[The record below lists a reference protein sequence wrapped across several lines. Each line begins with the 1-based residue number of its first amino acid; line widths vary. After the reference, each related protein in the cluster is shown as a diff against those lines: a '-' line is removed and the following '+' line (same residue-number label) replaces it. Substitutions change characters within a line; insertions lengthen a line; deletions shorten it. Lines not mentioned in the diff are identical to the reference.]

1 MQNIIALVAGWVARA
16 ATRQW
21 ALQRGLQQW
30 VAELL
35 AWAAGAAASAA
46 VMSA

>member
-1 MQNIIALVAGWVARA
+1 MQNIIALAAGWFARTA
-16 ATRQW
+16 MRQW

-35 AWAAGAAASAA
+35 AWAAGAAASTA